1 LNQRRFLFNLFHSRR
16 LRLLISK
23 KALMLEPKTDAEPP
37 QPPLPLFRPEV
48 LAARGQKLYGEILL
62 IRPLSS
68 ALFAWL
74 GIVLATALLVLLFGQ
89 HRGKPLYRWL
99 FEHHSAS
106 SVSTLKPAAPVDQTS
121 HNPRDSS
128 HAEAASK

>member
-1 LNQRRFLFNLFHSRR
+1 
-16 LRLLISK
+16 
-23 KALMLEPKTDAEPP
+23 MLEAKTDAEPP

-48 LAARGQKLYGEILL
+48 LAAHGQKLYGEILL

-74 GIVLATALLVLLFGQ
+74 GIVLATALLVLLLGQ
-89 HRGKPLYRWL
+89 HRGKPIYRWL

-106 SVSTLKPAAPVDQTS
+106 SVSTLKPAVPVDHT
-121 HNPRDSS
+121 NNNVRDSGIS
-128 HAEAASK
+128 GAPSK